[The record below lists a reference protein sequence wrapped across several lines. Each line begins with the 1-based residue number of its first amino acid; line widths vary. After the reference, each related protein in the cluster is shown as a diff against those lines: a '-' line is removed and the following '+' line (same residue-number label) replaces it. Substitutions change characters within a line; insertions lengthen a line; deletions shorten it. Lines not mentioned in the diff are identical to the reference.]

1 VELMLQVQSYPD
13 AIALVCHGNVIYGDE
28 TEALRAALG
37 RLLVVGDRVI
47 VNLQYVR
54 KIDCAGLGA
63 LADAARRAALQNRSL
78 ELCSV
83 PARVKTMLRITG
95 LHLVIPMHENQ
106 PWPEICRACAA

>member
-1 VELMLQVQSYPD
+1 MLQVQSHRGG
-13 AIALVCHGNVIYGDE
+13 IALICHGHVIYGDE

-37 RLLVVGDRVI
+37 RLLLVGDRVI

-54 KIDCAGLGA
+54 KMDCSGLGA
-63 LADAARRAALQNRSL
+63 LADAARRACLSGRSV

-83 PARVKTMLRITG
+83 PSNVKRMLMITR
-95 LHLVIPMHENQ
+95 LHLAIPMHQNQ